1 MYESDEDSNASIDI
15 VGEDKSKNGENI
27 HSTRNVTG
35 RKRKS
40 SLKSMCDGT
49 SPINL
54 VQ

>member
-40 SLKSMCDGT
+40 SYTQLGT
-49 SPINL
+49 
-54 VQ
+54 